1 MTHILLTTFIES
13 ILDADTKLFLSIN
26 SMHNSFWDVFMPLYS
41 SKFVWCFFYFS
52 ILYLI
57 ARNYSLKVTLTWLLA
72 VVLVITI
79 CDQVT
84 ASLIRPMVARLR
96 PSNLENPISN
106 TVHIVNGYRGG
117 SYSFPSAH
125 AANSW
130 GLALF
135 VVLLFR
141 KRWLSLTVI
150 LWAVVTC
157 YSRMYL
163 GVHYFG
169 DLFIGMI
176 IGCLGATFVY
186 YMLMWIAKLD
196 KPKEIKHS
204 FVPVIALLITVF
216 VFLAISTYETF
227 FS

>member
-1 MTHILLTTFIES
+1 MSYILLTTFMQFVI
-13 ILDADTKLFLSIN
+13 DADTWLFLSVN
-26 SMHNSFWDVFMPLYS
+26 SMHNSFWDVFMTLYS
-41 SKFVWCFFYFS
+41 AKLVWCFFYVS

-57 ARNYSLKVTLTWLLA
+57 ARNYSLKVTMAWLLA
-72 VVLVITI
+72 VVLVIAI

-96 PSNLENPISN
+96 PSNLENPISS

-135 VVLLFR
+135 VILLFR
-141 KRWLSLTVI
+141 KRWLSLTII
-150 LWAVVTC
+150 LWAIVTC

-176 IGCLGATFVY
+176 IGCLGATLVY
-186 YMLMWIAKLD
+186 YMLMWIAKFQ
-196 KPKEIKHS
+196 KPKEVKHEL
-204 FVPVIALLITVF
+204 VPVITLLATVL
-216 VFLAISTYETF
+216 VFLVISTFETLL
-227 FS
+227 S

>member
-1 MTHILLTTFIES
+1 MSHFLLTTFLQTI
-13 ILDADTKLFLSIN
+13 IDADTQLFLSIN
-26 SMHNSFWDVFMPLYS
+26 SMHSTFWDVFMPLYS
-41 SKFVWCFFYFS
+41 SKFVWIFFYIS

-57 ARNYSLKVTLTWLLA
+57 ARNYSLKVTIAWLLA

-84 ASLIRPMVARLR
+84 ASLIRPFVARLR

-106 TVHIVNGYRGG
+106 AVHIVNGYRGG

-130 GLALF
+130 GLAMF
-135 VVLLFR
+135 VTLLFR
-141 KRWLSLTVI
+141 KRWLSI
-150 LWAVVTC
+150 AMMLWAVVTC

-169 DLFIGMI
+169 DLLIGMI
-176 IGCLGATFVY
+176 IGCLGATLVY
-186 YMLMWIAKLD
+186 YLFIWIAKLE
-196 KPKEIKHS
+196 KPKEIKQS
-204 FVPVIALLITVF
+204 YVPIATLSATV
-216 VFLAISTYETF
+216 LAFFIISIYETF
-227 FS
+227 IS